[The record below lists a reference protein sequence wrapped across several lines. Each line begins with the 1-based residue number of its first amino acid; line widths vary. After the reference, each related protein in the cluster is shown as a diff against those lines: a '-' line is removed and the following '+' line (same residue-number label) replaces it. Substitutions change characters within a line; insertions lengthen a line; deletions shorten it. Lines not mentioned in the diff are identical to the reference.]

1 MDKAMARSEE
11 LHRLFKLLF
20 SQDRHP
26 EQLYR
31 SCDGLLSLSRKTSSE
46 VFEKACLMAIE
57 HQNYSYGFVLN
68 IIKNKM
74 TDQKNTAREQALP
87 NHKNIR
93 GKDYYTQ
100 SQIKF

>member
-1 MDKAMARSEE
+1 
-11 LHRLFKLLF
+11 LF

-31 SCDGLLSLSRKTSSE
+31 SCDGLLSLSRKTNP
-46 VFEKACLMAIE
+46 VIFKKACLMAVE

-74 TDQKNTAREQALP
+74 TDQEEITQEQTLP

-100 SQIKF
+100 SHIKF